1 MTSSISE
8 KESAVRQYSKLV
20 MSIAAKFSGRAEIND
35 LYQAGCVG
43 LLKALEKFDES
54 KGYAFTTYAVPVIIG
69 EIKMYLRS
77 NGPSH
82 IPRPVREMSTKCLK
96 AQDELRNE
104 LLRDPTVSEIAKR
117 LNTDPSDVAFAM
129 EAYVPS
135 ISLCSPPTTNN
146 YDDLPDMSEAISDKK
161 SEAATESI
169 VDSISLKQAMSEL
182 SELEKNVITM
192 RFFEE
197 MKQTAVAKKLSISQ
211 TQVHRLEKS
220 ALKKL
225 KERIV

>member
-20 MSIAAKFSGRAEIND
+20 MSIALKFSNRAEIND

-43 LLKALEKFDES
+43 LLKALEKFDKS

-82 IPRPVREMSTKCLK
+82 IPRSVREMSSKCLK
-96 AQDELRNE
+96 VQDELRNE
-104 LLRDPTVSEIAKR
+104 LLRDPTVSEIAQK

-129 EAYVPS
+129 EAYVQP
-135 ISLCSPPTTNN
+135 ISLCSPTNTNN
-146 YDDLPDMSEAISDKK
+146 YDDLPDMSETICDKK
-161 SEAATESI
+161 SEAATELI
-169 VDSISLKQAMSEL
+169 VDSISLKQALCLL
-182 SELEKNVITM
+182 SDIEKDVINL
-192 RFFEE
+192 RFFKE
-197 MKQTAVAKKLSISQ
+197 MKQVDVAKKLKISQ
-211 TQVHRLEKS
+211 TKVHRLEKT

-225 KERIV
+225 KDQIS